1 MFVVIEGGDACGKA
15 TQARMLLE
23 NLSNPSMLES
33 FPRYETPLGKIIL
46 AMLKRGPSTLSEFA
60 PPEHNLV
67 LQTLLNSDRMLFQQ
81 GLKPYEF
88 QRQIGDRANERFL
101 ICDRWWQSGFV
112 YGRASGLEAEQ
123 TYQWIP
129 MHKQAHLN
137 LLIDVPAEVA
147 MERRAPRDKFEEK
160 LSFRRQIRTEYL
172 NLWEERK
179 MGGVPYD
186 YGAWIVIDGTQPAQV
201 VHRIIMDAVL
211 AAFHMGPETK
221 I

>member
-15 TQARMLLE
+15 TQTRMLAERLP
-23 NLSNPSMLES
+23 LPSKMVS
-33 FPRYETPLGKIIL
+33 FPRYDTPIGRIIL

-81 GLKPYEF
+81 TLKSYEY
-88 QRQIGDRANERFL
+88 QRRLDTNNECSL

-137 LLIDVPAEVA
+137 ILIDVPAEVA
-147 MERRAPRDKFEEK
+147 MERRVPRDKFEEK
-160 LSFRRQIRTEYL
+160 LSFRKLIRHEYL
-172 NLWEERK
+172 KLWNDRK
-179 MGGVPYD
+179 GSKLPYAQ
-186 YGAWIVIDGTQPAQV
+186 GQWVVIDGTQSAQAV
-201 VHRIIMDAVL
+201 SNDIVDAYFKVL
-211 AAFHMGPETK
+211 GEEP
-221 I
+221 